1 MNIKIDEFK
10 AIESA
15 LKLINFNSLS
25 EDDQKIVINAD
36 SSMIDVI
43 HRHKILNQKT
53 AKYIAEKRKVD
64 KNYARK
70 KNK

>member
-15 LKLINFNSLS
+15 LRLINYNSLS
-25 EDDQKIVINAD
+25 EDEQKIVINAD
-36 SSMIDVI
+36 SSMLDVL
-43 HRHKILNQKT
+43 HRHKISNQKT